1 MFKKV
6 CIFRTQL
13 FREIVNILAVV
24 DSPGAPWKDKL
35 AKMEREEAT
44 LKNKMEP
51 SLKNNMKPEEASL
64 KNKMEPE
71 EASLKNKN
79 VPEVASDS
87 NNDMRG

>member
-1 MFKKV
+1 MYDWHLFKKV
-6 CIFRTQL
+6 CISRTQL

-51 SLKNNMKPEEASL
+51 SLKNNMKPEEASF
-64 KNKMEPE
+64 
-71 EASLKNKN
+71 KNKN

-87 NNDMRG
+87 NNDMRGWNRMI

>member
-1 MFKKV
+1 MV
-6 CIFRTQL
+6 CISRTQL

-51 SLKNNMKPEEASL
+51 EET
-64 KNKMEPE
+64 
-71 EASLKNKN
+71 SLKNKN

-87 NNDMRG
+87 NNDMRGWF

>member
-1 MFKKV
+1 MV
-6 CIFRTQL
+6 CISRTQL

-35 AKMEREEAT
+35 AKMEREEA
-44 LKNKMEP
+44 
-51 SLKNNMKPEEASL
+51 SL

-79 VPEVASDS
+79 VPEVASGS
-87 NNDMRG
+87 NNDMRGWNRMI